1 MIYPKYGKVNGKKYP
16 INTSFKVA
24 LRCFD
29 VVEDDSISDTER
41 ALAIIYLLF
50 GFIPKDH
57 LDDFLAIATQYLQ
70 RGETTEQQSAK
81 ARDIDFNSDMGYIM
95 SSFMSDYG
103 INLIEIDMHFYQ
115 FIDLIQGL
123 TEKSSLTRVRDI
135 RNYNLNEIKD
145 SKFRA
150 KMAEAQER
158 LKLPEKISRD
168 DQEALDE
175 FNALFL

>member
-1 MIYPKYGKVNGKKYP
+1 
-16 INTSFKVA
+16 
-24 LRCFD
+24 
-29 VVEDDSISDTER
+29 
-41 ALAIIYLLF
+41 
-50 GFIPKDH
+50 
-57 LDDFLAIATQYLQ
+57 
-70 RGETTEQQSAK
+70 
-81 ARDIDFNSDMGYIM
+81 M
-95 SSFMSDYG
+95 SVFEAFFQG
-103 INLIEIDMHFYQ
+103 
-115 FIDLIQGL
+115 LIQGL